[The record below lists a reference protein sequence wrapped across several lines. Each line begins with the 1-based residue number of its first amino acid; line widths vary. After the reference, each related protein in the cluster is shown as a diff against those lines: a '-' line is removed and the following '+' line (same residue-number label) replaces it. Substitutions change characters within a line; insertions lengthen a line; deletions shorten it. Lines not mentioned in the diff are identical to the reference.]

1 MTLWRGVDLDRLTL
15 TDLEGSSHAVVALDD
30 EGRIVAMSQ
39 SAARWFGV
47 TAWQAR
53 GRALVRELGWRLGA
67 ATEAIAGFLGSPA
80 RFASVRVPPHR
91 ATARRPSGPRLRW
104 RSCAATGRWYV
115 ALEP

>member
-1 MTLWRGVDLDRLTL
+1 MSPPMTLWRGVDLDRLTL

-30 EGRIVAMSQ
+30 DGRIVAMSQ
-39 SAARWFGV
+39 PAARWFGV

-67 ATEAIAGFLGSPA
+67 ATEAIGGFLGSPA

-91 ATARRPSGPRLRW
+91 ATVRTSTQVALLRG
-104 RSCAATGRWYV
+104 TGRWYV